1 MELLSDAIKLL
12 KPQVWM
18 AKVDL
23 KDAFYSIPV
32 HIDYQK
38 FFKFEWDLKYF
49 KFTGMPNGY
58 CEAMRL
64 FTKIMKVPF
73 SVLRE
78 NGHLSVVFVDDS
90 LLQGDT
96 KEECS
101 TNVSETINLL
111 RKLGFTVNIDE
122 SIFIPTQILEFLR
135 FLLNSTDMTVS
146 LSNEKKDSLKLKIY
160 KFFLSKS
167 LPLEI

>member
-1 MELLSDAIKLL
+1 MIIDLEIKKLLDKRVTVECSKESGDFISPIFTRQKKDGTYRMILKLKQLNTHVKCNHFKMELLSDAIKLL

-90 LLQGDT
+90 LL
-96 KEECS
+96 
-101 TNVSETINLL
+101 
-111 RKLGFTVNIDE
+111 
-122 SIFIPTQILEFLR
+122 
-135 FLLNSTDMTVS
+135 
-146 LSNEKKDSLKLKIY
+146 
-160 KFFLSKS
+160 
-167 LPLEI
+167 

>member
-1 MELLSDAIKLL
+1 
-12 KPQVWM
+12 
-18 AKVDL
+18 
-23 KDAFYSIPV
+23 
-32 HIDYQK
+32 
-38 FFKFEWDLKYF
+38 
-49 KFTGMPNGY
+49 MPNGY

-101 TNVSETINLL
+101 TNVSESIDLLRRPGFTIN
-111 RKLGFTVNIDE
+111 TDN
-122 SIFIPTQILEFLR
+122 SILIPTQILEFLG
-135 FLLNSTDMTVS
+135 FLLISIDMTS
-146 LSNEKKDSLKLKIY
+146 EKRYPKTKDSQISFY
-160 KFFLSKS
+160 KKASH
-167 LPLEI
+167 